1 MRTSIKSMAAII
13 MAAFTWTACI
23 DTEVAPEVKA
33 IREQQV
39 ALIQARV
46 RLAEAQADAS
56 EILNAY
62 NEAINAI
69 NLAAADAN
77 LQVTL
82 ANIDV
87 NLKNAEVNLKN
98 AEINLQ
104 VAVDNLAEYIR
115 DHAEELAQH
124 DIDLAEDLLED
135 YEDAAFDLNDLYV
148 DQITLQADL
157 ATEQAILAAA
167 HNDFTLAIE
176 AQEAQIAEDSA
187 ELIAKEGALADLI
200 EATTASEDDRQEMID
215 ELSVENQNLEF
226 KMDSLR
232 VAEAQ
237 ENVEY
242 EAALAEET
250 ALEDMIDE
258 FEELQDDTTDTND
271 DIRDEL
277 EDIADNDTVIMDNE
291 EWIADADSAIA
302 AEEAEIDQ
310 LVDDTVALVVERT
323 EYEEALQ
330 PYLDTVQME
339 LDSLPAL
346 VQDSIDA
353 EQAEDIAE
361 GNYNANPTQDNLDAW
376 DAATVAS
383 DEADAAVADKRQDI
397 LDAQATADATGFQ
410 DDIDAINEEIYDA
423 GGILEDIEALQLSVE
438 VHIDQKALYNQN
450 IADAEVEIAE
460 SEELIDD
467 LTIVLEDQ
475 EARLADIFADETAYE
490 DAKDEEISL
499 ELATAAALRE
509 KAEVTAMIGATQ
521 DIFDANDLV
530 IEALQNSQDNLQT
543 VIDNLESDIVDLR
556 ESIEDSQAA
565 IRTQDELIADKEAE
579 IADLEAEL
587 EQLDVRIAA
596 QEELVARRLELLNDA
611 LGL

>member
-1 MRTSIKSMAAII
+1 
-13 MAAFTWTACI
+13 
-23 DTEVAPEVKA
+23 V
-33 IREQQV
+33 
-39 ALIQARV
+39 
-46 RLAEAQADAS
+46 
-56 EILNAY
+56 
-62 NEAINAI
+62 I